1 MNLQE
6 LQKQIIN
13 KQLDN
18 LYVFIGEE
26 IAIQKIYIN
35 KIAEVKN
42 LEIQYVEEYR
52 QIHNSLKVNNLFN
65 TKKLYIVLD
74 DLDILKQ
81 EKIWEEIDTNGNIII
96 FKYNNI
102 DKRNKFYKFFEKQIV
117 EFNKLSDEVLTKYIQ
132 KEVPLGEQNC
142 KKLIDICNSNYNQI
156 LLELDKIKNRNQLI
170 FANTEFDGYPFNPND
185 ATFLELEKQGA
196 FHKEISDITFEFVEK
211 VLKRDTK
218 RVYDLYKKLKLI
230 GESNIKLLSL
240 LYNNFKIVLLI
251 QSCKSSDICKTTGL
265 QYYQVKYNQDK
276 LNYYTIGELVYI
288 LRKIQ
293 QIESGIKQGTIDE
306 VISLDYL
313 LVNIL

>member
-1 MNLQE
+1 MNIQE

-13 KQLDN
+13 KQFDN
-18 LYVFIGEE
+18 LYIFQGEE

-35 KIAEVKN
+35 KIAELEE
-42 LEIQYVEEYR
+42 LEIQYVEEYK

-65 TKKLYIVLD
+65 TKKLYIILD

-81 EKIWEEIDTNGNIII
+81 ENVWQNINPNENILI
-96 FKYNNI
+96 FKYNNL
-102 DKRNKFYKFFEKQIV
+102 DKRSKFYKQFEDKIV
-117 EFNKLSDEVLTKYIQ
+117 EFEKLSDEVLIKYIQ
-132 KEVPLGEQNC
+132 KDLPNMYNENC

-156 LLELDKIKNRNQLI
+156 LLEVDKIKQFDNLYGDKEYSKINNI
-170 FANTEFDGYPFNPND
+170 FLD
-185 ATFLELEKQGA
+185 LEHKGA
-196 FHKEISDITFEFVEK
+196 FHKEISDITFTFIEK
-211 VLKRDTK
+211 VLKRDIK
-218 RVYDLYKKLKLI
+218 QVYDLQKKLKQI

-265 QYYQVKYNQDK
+265 NNGQVYYNKDK
-276 LNYYTIGELVYI
+276 VNYYSTGELVHA
-288 LRKIQ
+288 LRLIQ
-293 QIESGIKQGTIDE
+293 QIESGIKKGTIDE

>member
-13 KQLDN
+13 KQLDS
-18 LYVFIGEE
+18 LYVFLGEE

-35 KIAEVKN
+35 KIAETKN
-42 LEIQYVEEYR
+42 LEIQYVEEYK

-156 LLELDKIKNRNQLI
+156 LLELDKLLKKDLAFHKLGYDYFDR
-170 FANTEFDGYPFNPND
+170 EFI
-185 ATFLELEKQGA
+185 ELEKQGA

-211 VLKRDTK
+211 VLRRDIK
-218 RVYDLYKKLKLI
+218 KVYDLHKKLKLI

-251 QSCKSSDICKTTGL
+251 QSCKSNDICKTTGL

-276 LNYYTIGELVYI
+276 LNYYTIGELVFI